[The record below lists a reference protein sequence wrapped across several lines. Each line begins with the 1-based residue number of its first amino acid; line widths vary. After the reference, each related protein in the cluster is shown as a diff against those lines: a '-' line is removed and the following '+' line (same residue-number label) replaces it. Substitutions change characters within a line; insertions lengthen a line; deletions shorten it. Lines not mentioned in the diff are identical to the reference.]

1 MANNIQITNAE
12 YVEVLIPSGNT
23 KQSIFFP
30 DLPNLRNK
38 PITGIEAYSFAEQS
52 VSNSGQN
59 VVLLANFKDASV
71 TLYYD
76 GGEYIVVPI
85 YSLRR
90 IANNTTSSTTVSFM
104 YGDIPNLAGQNIVW
118 TKSYVSMN
126 ANVSEFAG
134 KAFVF
139 NVYYKR

>member
-12 YVEVLIPSGNT
+12 YVEVLIPSGST

-30 DLPNLRNK
+30 DLPNLRNR
-38 PITGIEAYSFAEQS
+38 PIVGIEAYAATEQAT
-52 VSNSGQN
+52 SNSGQTVQALSDLPN
-59 VVLLANFKDASV
+59 ASV

-85 YSLRR
+85 LSLRR
-90 IANNTTSSTTVSFM
+90 VGNNGANTAFF
-104 YGDIPNLAGQNIVW
+104 GDIPNLAGQNIVW

-126 ANVSEFAG
+126 ANVANFAA
-134 KAFVF
+134 KSFVF

>member
-1 MANNIQITNAE
+1 MANSIQITNAE
-12 YVEVLIPSGNT
+12 YVEVLIPTGNT

-30 DLPNLRNK
+30 DLPNLRNR
-38 PITGIEAYSFAEQS
+38 PITGIEAYAATEQAT
-52 VSNSGQN
+52 SNSGQTVQALSDLPN
-59 VVLLANFKDASV
+59 ASV

-85 YSLRR
+85 LSLRR
-90 IANNTTSSTTVSFM
+90 VGNNGANTAFF
-104 YGDIPNLAGQNIVW
+104 GDIPALAGQNIVW

-126 ANVSEFAG
+126 ASVASFAA
-134 KAFVF
+134 KSFVF

>member
-1 MANNIQITNAE
+1 MANSIQITNAE
-12 YVEVLIPSGNT
+12 YVEVLIPTGNT

-30 DLPNLRNK
+30 DLPNLRNR
-38 PITGIEAYSFAEQS
+38 PITAIEAYAATEQAT
-52 VSNSGQN
+52 SNSGQTVQALSDMPN
-59 VVLLANFKDASV
+59 ASV

-85 YSLRR
+85 LSLRR
-90 IANNTTSSTTVSFM
+90 VGNNGANTAF
-104 YGDIPNLAGQNIVW
+104 YGDIPALAGQNIVW

-126 ANVSEFAG
+126 ASVANFAA
-134 KAFVF
+134 KSFVF

>member
-1 MANNIQITNAE
+1 MANNFQITNAE

-30 DLPNLRNK
+30 DLPNLRNR
-38 PITGIEAYSFAEQS
+38 PIIGMEAYSYVEQS
-52 VSNSGQN
+52 VSNSGTQ
-59 VVLLANFKDASV
+59 VQDLAMLPYASV

-76 GGEYIVVPI
+76 GGEYIVIPI
-85 YSLRR
+85 LSLRR
-90 IANNTTSSTTVSFM
+90 VGNNGSNTAFF
-104 YGDIPNLAGQNIVW
+104 GDIPNLAGQNIVW

-126 ANVSEFAG
+126 ASVSSFAS
-134 KAFVF
+134 KTFVF

>member
-1 MANNIQITNAE
+1 MANSIQITNAE
-12 YVEVLIPSGNT
+12 YVEVLIPTGNT

-30 DLPNLRNK
+30 DLPNLRNR
-38 PITGIEAYSFAEQS
+38 PITGIEAYAATEQAT
-52 VSNSGQN
+52 SNSGQTVQALSDFPN
-59 VVLLANFKDASV
+59 ASV

-85 YSLRR
+85 LSLRR
-90 IANNTTSSTTVSFM
+90 VGNNGANTAFF
-104 YGDIPNLAGQNIVW
+104 GDIPALAGQNIVW

-126 ANVSEFAG
+126 ASVASFAA
-134 KAFVF
+134 KSFVF

>member
-30 DLPNLRNK
+30 DLPNLRNR
-38 PITGIEAYSFAEQS
+38 PITGIEAYAATEQAT
-52 VSNSGQN
+52 SNSGQTVQALSDLPN
-59 VVLLANFKDASV
+59 ASV

-85 YSLRR
+85 LSFRR
-90 IANNTTSSTTVSFM
+90 VGNNGANTAFF
-104 YGDIPNLAGQNIVW
+104 GDIPNLAGQNIVW
-118 TKSYVSMN
+118 TKSFVSMN
-126 ANVSEFAG
+126 ANVSNFAA
-134 KAFVF
+134 KSFVF

>member
-12 YVEVLIPSGNT
+12 YVEVLIPTGST

-30 DLPNLRNK
+30 DLPNLRNR
-38 PITGIEAYSFAEQS
+38 PIVGIEAYAATEQAT
-52 VSNSGQN
+52 SNSGQTVQALSDLPN
-59 VVLLANFKDASV
+59 ASV

-85 YSLRR
+85 LSLRR
-90 IANNTTSSTTVSFM
+90 VGNNGANTAFF
-104 YGDIPNLAGQNIVW
+104 GDIPNLAGQNIVW

-126 ANVSEFAG
+126 ASVANFAG
-134 KAFVF
+134 RSFLF

>member
-30 DLPNLRNK
+30 DLPNLRNR
-38 PITGIEAYSFAEQS
+38 PITGIEAYSYVEQS
-52 VSNSGQN
+52 ISNSGQQ
-59 VVLLANFKDASV
+59 VQDLSSLPYASV

-85 YSLRR
+85 LSLRR
-90 IANNTTSSTTVSFM
+90 VGNNGANTAFF
-104 YGDIPNLAGQNIVW
+104 GDIPNLAGQNIVW

-126 ANVSEFAG
+126 GSVSSFANKS
-134 KAFVF
+134 FVF

>member
-12 YVEVLIPSGNT
+12 YVEVLIPTGST

-38 PITGIEAYSFAEQS
+38 PILGIEAYAATEQA
-52 VSNSGQN
+52 VSNSGQTVQALSDLPN
-59 VVLLANFKDASV
+59 ASV

-85 YSLRR
+85 LSLRR
-90 IANNTTSSTTVSFM
+90 VGNNGANTAFF
-104 YGDIPNLAGQNIVW
+104 GDIPALAGQNIVW

-126 ANVSEFAG
+126 ASVANFAA
-134 KAFVF
+134 KSFVF

>member
-1 MANNIQITNAE
+1 MANSIQITNAE
-12 YVEVLIPSGNT
+12 YVEVLIPTGNT

-30 DLPNLRNK
+30 DLPNLRNR
-38 PITGIEAYSFAEQS
+38 PITAIEAYAATEQAT
-52 VSNSGQN
+52 SNSGQTVQALSDMPN
-59 VVLLANFKDASV
+59 ASV

-85 YSLRR
+85 LSLRR
-90 IANNTTSSTTVSFM
+90 VGNNGANTAF
-104 YGDIPNLAGQNIVW
+104 YGDIPALAGQNIVW

-126 ANVSEFAG
+126 AAVANFAA
-134 KAFVF
+134 KSFVF

>member
-1 MANNIQITNAE
+1 MANNFQITNAE
-12 YVEVLIPSGNT
+12 YVEVLIPTGST

-30 DLPNLRNK
+30 DLPNLRNR
-38 PITGIEAYSFAEQS
+38 PIIGIEAYAATEQA
-52 VSNSGQN
+52 VSNSGQTVQALSDLPN
-59 VVLLANFKDASV
+59 ASV

-85 YSLRR
+85 LSLRR
-90 IANNTTSSTTVSFM
+90 VGNNGANTAFF
-104 YGDIPNLAGQNIVW
+104 GDIPALAGQNIVW

-126 ANVSEFAG
+126 ASVASFAA
-134 KAFVF
+134 KSFVF

>member
-1 MANNIQITNAE
+1 MANSIQITNAE
-12 YVEVLIPSGNT
+12 YVEVLIPTGNT

-30 DLPNLRNK
+30 DLPNLRNR
-38 PITGIEAYSFAEQS
+38 PITGIEAYAATEQAT
-52 VSNSGQN
+52 SNSGQTVQALSDLPN
-59 VVLLANFKDASV
+59 ASV

-85 YSLRR
+85 LSLRR
-90 IANNTTSSTTVSFM
+90 VGNNGANTAFF
-104 YGDIPNLAGQNIVW
+104 GDIPALAGQNIVW

-126 ANVSEFAG
+126 ASVGSFAA
-134 KAFVF
+134 KSFVF

>member
-1 MANNIQITNAE
+1 MANNFQITNAE
-12 YVEVLIPSGNT
+12 YVEVLIPNGNT
-23 KQSIFFP
+23 KQNIFFP
-30 DLPNLRNK
+30 DLPNLRNR
-38 PITGIEAYSFAEQS
+38 PITGIEAYSDKEQQ

-59 VVLLANFKDASV
+59 VVVLSTFPNASV

-85 YSLRR
+85 LSLRR
-90 IANNTTSSTTVSFM
+90 VGNNGSNTAFF
-104 YGDIPNLAGQNIVW
+104 GDIPNLAGQNIVW

-126 ANVSEFAG
+126 ASVSSFANYS
-134 KAFVF
+134 FVF

>member
-1 MANNIQITNAE
+1 MANSIQITNAE
-12 YVEVLIPSGNT
+12 YVEVLIPTGNT

-38 PITGIEAYSFAEQS
+38 PITGIEAYAATEQAT
-52 VSNSGQN
+52 SNSGQTVQALSDLPN
-59 VVLLANFKDASV
+59 ASV

-85 YSLRR
+85 LSLRR
-90 IANNTTSSTTVSFM
+90 VGNNGANTAFF
-104 YGDIPNLAGQNIVW
+104 GDIPALAGQNIVW

-126 ANVSEFAG
+126 ASVSNFAA
-134 KAFVF
+134 KSFVF